1 MHYAIVAT
9 DHDLQKAD
17 SIDSGLGEKLAAIF
31 GMERVVLVAEEVD
44 ANTHVDTFGRELSR
58 VIGEN
63 RWLSIDMTDVQR
75 REAGILDRVA
85 GRRLPGYREGKFF
98 PATRYYRGADGIREN
113 FWLDKIEDKCH
124 ELQVVE
130 GTILI
135 TCGYIHG
142 PFLREKAT
150 GRGHVVTLEKY
161 LPYEFES
168 VHGELLVCD

>member
-1 MHYAIVAT
+1 
-9 DHDLQKAD
+9 
-17 SIDSGLGEKLAAIF
+17 
-31 GMERVVLVAEEVD
+31 MERVVLVAEEVD

-63 RWLSIDMTDVQR
+63 RWLSIDTTDVQR
-75 REAGILDRVA
+75 GKRESSTKL

-168 VHGELLVCD
+168 VYGELLVCD

>member
-75 REAGILDRVA
+75 REAGILDQVRPPSPRIP
-85 GRRLPGYREGKFF
+85 GGEILPR
-98 PATRYYRGADGIREN
+98 
-113 FWLDKIEDKCH
+113 H
-124 ELQVVE
+124 Q
-130 GTILI
+130 IL
-135 TCGYIHG
+135 
-142 PFLREKAT
+142 PWR
-150 GRGHVVTLEKY
+150 
-161 LPYEFES
+161 
-168 VHGELLVCD
+168 